1 MTNTLQLDSH
11 TLMACYWGCY
21 LHSLGIPLGGHSA
34 PEYLNTTTGLDL
46 SPMQWLDLLR
56 PAYESMVAPL

>member
-1 MTNTLQLDSH
+1 MTNTLEIDSH

-34 PEYLNTTTGLDL
+34 PDFLNDSTGLDL
-46 SPMQWLDLLR
+46 SPIEWLQILR
-56 PAYESMVAPL
+56 PTYESMVAPL